1 MFYEVAVIGGGPAG
15 AAAASTLARV
25 GRSVLLVD
33 QTPACLDFKVGEGL
47 PPAARPLL
55 RDLGAL
61 ASFLEA
67 GHLPS
72 FGNERAW
79 GGGTTTVHDFIRDPN
94 GHGWHLDRVRFD
106 AMMRRLARDA
116 GADLRAETRLCGF
129 ARGQDGTWR
138 LDIGTA
144 GGESEP
150 VQAGWL
156 IDATGRAAHV
166 AHQLGATTAHDD
178 RQVAFTAVFAPQPGA
193 PEDLDSLTLVESAP
207 DGWWYTAL
215 LPGRLRVAVFLTDAD
230 LEAAR
235 AAAKPAGFD
244 ELLAQT
250 RHVRARLAAGGYR
263 RSAAPRGGP
272 AASSRLS
279 PGHGPGWVAIGDA
292 AIAFDPLS
300 SQGIFTALYSGL
312 RAAGAIDAELS
323 GRPGSVAGFT
333 AELDRVQEAYRSN
346 RRRIYAE
353 EQRWAERDFWRR
365 RSLGPHDFL
374 KG

>member
-15 AAAASTLARV
+15 AAAASTLARA

-33 QTPACLDFKVGEGL
+33 QALAGLDFKVGEGL

-61 ASFLEA
+61 PSFLDA

-79 GGGTTTVHDFIRDPN
+79 GSERTTVHDFIRDPN
-94 GHGWHLDRVRFD
+94 GPGWHLDRVHFD
-106 AMMRRLARDA
+106 AMMCRLAQKA
-116 GADLRAETRLCGF
+116 GADLRAATRLRGF
-129 ARGQDGTWR
+129 AREGDGAWR
-138 LDIGTA
+138 LHLEKA
-144 GGESEP
+144 GQESEP
-150 VQAGWL
+150 VRTGWL

-178 RQVAFTAVFAPQPGA
+178 RQVAFSTVFAPEPGM
-193 PEDLDSLTLVESAP
+193 PEDFDSLTLVESAP

-230 LEAAR
+230 LPAAR
-235 AAAKPAGFD
+235 AGATPAGFD
-244 ELLAQT
+244 EILAQT
-250 RHVRARLAAGGYR
+250 RHVSARLAAGGYR
-263 RSAAPRGGP
+263 RRAGPRGGP

-279 PGHGPGWVAIGDA
+279 PGYGEGWVAIGDA
-292 AIAFDPLS
+292 ALAFDPLS
-300 SQGIFTALYSGL
+300 SQGILTALYGGL
-312 RAAGAIDAELS
+312 RAAGAIDSELS
-323 GRPGSVAGFT
+323 GKPGSVAGFT
-333 AELDRVQEAYRSN
+333 AELDRVQTAYRSN

-365 RSLGPHDFL
+365 RSLG
-374 KG
+374 